1 MTALF
6 TPRAKVDEDSYR
18 DRIPTAL
25 EEIHAL
31 GNLLR
36 FAPDRPDRLALMQV
50 LSVQGLI
57 GWSKTLAR
65 YELTEAGNECLAQY
79 HERLAKGQRKAAQG

>member
-25 EEIHAL
+25 EEIHAR

-36 FAPDRPDRLALMQV
+36 FAPERPDRLALMQV

-57 GWSKTLAR
+57 GWNKTLAK

-79 HERLAKGQRKAAQG
+79 HDRLAKGQRKAAG